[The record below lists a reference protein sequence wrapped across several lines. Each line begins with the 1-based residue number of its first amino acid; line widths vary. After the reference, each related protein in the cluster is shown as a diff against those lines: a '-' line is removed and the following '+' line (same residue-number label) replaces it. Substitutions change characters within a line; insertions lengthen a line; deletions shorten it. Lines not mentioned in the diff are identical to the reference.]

1 MANNKNSQKKQL
13 EQLNVELDN
22 ASALL
27 NEQHDKMP
35 LVPSSEYLRQMQET
49 ALRVERLQKEIAAM
63 KGEADTQAVTNLSI
77 SKYTISPL
85 QPPINGTVA
94 VCSATFYNTLTVNGI
109 TINEG
114 RNGLYV
120 RMPQKRTQQG
130 KYIDVAHPLS
140 VDGRRN
146 INQTLLSAYRDN
158 NFKQKFNVAAPTTI
172 VAQNSVKYPPEYGN
186 SLARL
191 DIVVGDMVVHN
202 AKIIKSDNEPRLIMP
217 SYKTKDGS
225 YTSICIPATKDAFS
239 KMNQKALEEY
249 NTEYSLR
256 KLTDDDVAA
265 LKESGIKVQ
274 CRKNTQGENVVKFKF
289 EDLQKVNAII
299 NPTPTAAPKIQ

>member
-1 MANNKNSQKKQL
+1 MANNNNIQEKQL
-13 EQLNVELDN
+13 EQLSAELDN

-27 NEQHDKMP
+27 AEQHNQMP

-63 KGEADTQAVTNLSI
+63 KGGADAQGATNPSI
-77 SKYTISPL
+77 SKFAISPL
-85 QPPINGTVA
+85 QQPINGTVA

-114 RNGLYV
+114 RKGLYV

-146 INQTLLSAYRDN
+146 INQTLLSAYREN
-158 NFKQKFNVAAPTTI
+158 VFKQEFNVPAPKI
-172 VAQNSVKYPPEYGN
+172 IAAQNSVKYPPEYGN

-191 DIVVGDMVVHN
+191 DVVVGDMVVHN
-202 AKIIKSDNEPRLIMP
+202 AKIIKTNNEPRLFMP

-225 YTSICIPATKDAFS
+225 YTSICNPATKDAFAVL
-239 KMNQKALEEY
+239 NRKALDEY
-249 NTEYSLR
+249 NTEYSFR

-265 LKESGIKVQ
+265 LRESGVKIQ
-274 CRKNTQGENVVKFKF
+274 CRKNTDGENIVKFKM
-289 EDLQKVNAII
+289 EDLAKVNTII
-299 NPTPTAAPKIQ
+299 NPAQNTAPKIQ